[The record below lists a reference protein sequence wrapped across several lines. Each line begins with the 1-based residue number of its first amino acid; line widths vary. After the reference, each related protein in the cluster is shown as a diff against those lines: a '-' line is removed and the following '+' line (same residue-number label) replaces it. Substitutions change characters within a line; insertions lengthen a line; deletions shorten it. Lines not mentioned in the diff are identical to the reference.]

1 MVDRTFIDRRFEL
14 LKDAVSQSDMWEVNN
29 PRVMK
34 ILTLS
39 MEMIEDDE
47 LFNEEQIEQIFYIL
61 LAVVKVW
68 GKPTTN
74 V

>member
-1 MVDRTFIDRRFEL
+1 
-14 LKDAVSQSDMWEVNN
+14 MWEVNN

-61 LAVVKVW
+61 LAVVKLW

>member
-1 MVDRTFIDRRFEL
+1 M

-47 LFNEEQIEQIFYIL
+47 LFVTDFKNTR
-61 LAVVKVW
+61 VVVFQ
-68 GKPTTN
+68 G
-74 V
+74 